1 MNPPTPPTLATLQVA
16 LETCAY
22 CPKLCRFVCPVAE
35 TETREAVT
43 PWGLLGRAEHVRR
56 GHLPLD
62 AQTAEVWTHCTGC
75 GACVSACRHAN
86 PVPATVF
93 ALRAA
98 AFRESL
104 LPRGLAAWADPPA
117 EVCPELEA
125 LPEGGA
131 WVVLP
136 GHAPAEV
143 VRASLALLDAA
154 TGAALGRAPRGVRQS
169 GVRWV
174 EAGQPERGAECLER
188 AVAAL
193 DGLSQVVVLD
203 PSDLAPLRARLGAAV
218 TSLPE
223 ALFAHRA
230 RLESHLQR
238 VVEGPV
244 LYLDACRLGRS
255 GPALEAPRALL
266 RCVTGGVVE
275 APAHGAEAG
284 CCGAGAGY
292 AALHPLAA
300 ARVAR
305 DAVEGAVPGL
315 DRASAPEIPV
325 VSASPG
331 CAAHLRV
338 ALAPRHVHDWSTL
351 LWRGLQ
357 GVR

>member
-1 MNPPTPPTLATLQVA
+1 MNRTPRPIGDAHTVA

-22 CPKLCRFVCPVAE
+22 CPKLCRFACPVAE
-35 TETREAVT
+35 AETREAVT
-43 PWGLLGRAEHVRR
+43 PWGLLGRAEHLRR

-75 GACVSACRHAN
+75 GRCVEACRHAN
-86 PVPATVF
+86 PVPETVF

-98 AFRESL
+98 AQRENL
-104 LPRGLAAWADPPA
+104 LPSGLAAWADTPPEA
-117 EVCPELEA
+117 CPELEA
-125 LPEGGA
+125 LPPGGP

-154 TGAALGRAPRGVRQS
+154 TGAPLGRAPGGVWQS
-169 GVRWV
+169 GVRWI
-174 EAGQPERGAECLER
+174 EAGQPERGAEMLAR

-193 DGLSQVVVLD
+193 QVVPHVVALD
-203 PSDLAPLRARLGAAV
+203 PADLAPLGARLGAAV

-223 ALFAHRA
+223 ALLAHRT
-230 RLESHLQR
+230 RLEPRLRR
-238 VVEGPV
+238 VVDGPV

-255 GPALEAPRALL
+255 GTALEAPRALL
-266 RCVTGGVVE
+266 RRVTGGVVE

-292 AALHPLAA
+292 AALHPDRA

-305 DAVEGAVPGL
+305 DAVDGPVPGL
-315 DRASAPEIPV
+315 DRASAPGIPL
-325 VSASPG
+325 VSVSPT

-338 ALAPRHVHDWSTL
+338 ALAPREVHDWSTL
-351 LWRGLQ
+351 LWRGLR
-357 GVR
+357 GVG